1 MKEKLAKLK
10 PSAANLSVYLFM
22 AALLF
27 RLLPYLLETLILL
40 AGKKPLAEP
49 LCFVL
54 EYAVILLL
62 PLSAVW
68 LWRAAGYPDRKTG
81 IAGAAVI
88 ALAYVLETAGGTVL
102 QEKYLTVFL
111 DMAAAYYGLYALLL
125 LVVMA
130 LMLWAL
136 PGSRKKM
143 KGNLVICGILLGR
156 WIILFAADAL
166 LTLCGGLILVSFGS
180 NILLRAVTAFADAC
194 ALTLIFKQIAVS
206 EVKKNR
212 QIRLIAAPVG
222 IAACL
227 VAQLLLLKTDPIEQI
242 AAGIAENIAYGAE
255 ELVLGNVETAA
266 QWFHRAEERRNAWEY
281 TTEAVSEDLLSGGKA
296 ATTLET
302 RYLYWQ
308 YTEDY
313 AAMEN
318 CLLEEDPG
326 IEFAAALLQVYAE
339 EGTKISDN
347 SRAIRRDIL
356 TMMVAQ
362 GVFTDDVLKLEDLE
376 GKRLKLAK
384 KLAEFDKV
392 GVYCDAVDVL
402 AATGKDGKVSK
413 AQMEQM
419 LEYAEQNPKDLC
431 LQYLAFVYGCACKG
445 DGARHY
451 DRTMDAAERFVS
463 LYEMQKHA
471 DEEARAQCTRL
482 LIDRALELG
491 LYERALEYCDRM
503 PQQTEEVLMI
513 RTQCLMGL
521 KRTDE
526 CYEAAKQILEL
537 NPENPAA
544 VYYCA
549 VSELQEREKDPAICR
564 TLDLSR
570 IVQEAEGEERHQAE
584 VMFYDLIQ
592 RQSFNDAGYNTK
604 IYSSLT
610 EEQKTLIGQDAFYE
624 AYLEAAYN
632 CFDARDY
639 EKALAGVE
647 KVLAMEPG
655 LSQAN
660 YLKGCIYFGME
671 EYEKAAEAYRASLSV
686 DDTSATAWYS
696 LGNAYDALGRY
707 AEAYDACCRVTALLP
722 DTDHLF
728 DPYGVAIHNNNLK
741 LRLAQELGIR
751 ED

>member
-10 PSAANLSVYLFM
+10 PSAENLSVYLFVT
-22 AALLF
+22 ALLF
-27 RLLPYLLETLILL
+27 RILPYLTETLILL
-40 AGKKPLAEP
+40 AGKKPLARP
-49 LCFVL
+49 LYFTL

-68 LWRAAGYPDRKTG
+68 LWRAAGYRERKTG
-81 IAGAAVI
+81 IAGAAVL

-111 DMAAAYYGLYALLL
+111 DTAAAYYGLYAILLL
-125 LVVMA
+125 LVLA
-130 LMLWAL
+130 LMLWAM
-136 PGSRKKM
+136 PGSRKKL
-143 KGNLVICGILLGR
+143 KGNLFICGILLGR
-156 WIILFAADAL
+156 WILLFAADAL
-166 LTLCGGLILVSFGS
+166 LTLCGGLILASFGS
-180 NILLRAVTAFADAC
+180 NVLLRAVTALADAC
-194 ALTLIFKQIAVS
+194 ALTLIFKHIAAA
-206 EVKKNR
+206 EVKKNW

-227 VAQLLLLKTDPIEQI
+227 TAQLLLLKTDPIEQI
-242 AAGIAENIAYGAE
+242 AAGIADNLALGAS
-255 ELVLGNVETAA
+255 ELALGNVETAA
-266 QWFHRAEERRNAWEY
+266 QWFHRAAERRNAWEY
-281 TTEAVSEDLLSGGKA
+281 TTGASEEDLLSGGA
-296 ATTLET
+296 DATTLET

-308 YTEDY
+308 YTENY

-318 CLLEEDPG
+318 CLLEEEPG
-326 IEFAAALLQVYAE
+326 IEFAAALLRVYAE

-362 GVFTDDVLKLEDLE
+362 GVFTDDVLKLEDLS
-376 GKRLKLAK
+376 GKRLKLSKA
-384 KLAEFDKV
+384 LAEFDKLQ
-392 GVYCDAVDVL
+392 VYCDAVDVL
-402 AATGKDGKVSK
+402 AETGREGKVSRQ
-413 AQMEQM
+413 QMEQM
-419 LEYAEQNPKDLC
+419 LEYAEQNPKDIC
-431 LQYLAFVYGCACKG
+431 LQYFAFVYGCACKG

-463 LYEMQKHA
+463 LYKVQYRPGE
-471 DEEARAQCTRL
+471 DESCQWL

-491 LYERALEYCDRM
+491 LYERALEYCEGLSE
-503 PQQTEEVLMI
+503 QTEGSLMV
-513 RTQCLMGL
+513 RTQCLMEL
-521 KRTDE
+521 KRTEE
-526 CYEAAKQILEL
+526 CYETAQQILEL
-537 NPENPAA
+537 NPENYAA
-544 VYYCA
+544 IYYCA
-549 VSELQEREKDPAICR
+549 VSELQEREKEPAIRR

-584 VMFYDLIQ
+584 VMLYDLIQ

-604 IYSSLT
+604 IYSNLT
-610 EEQKTLIGQDAFYE
+610 EEQKALIGQDAFYE

-647 KVLAMEPG
+647 KVLALEPG

-671 EYEKAAEAYRASLSV
+671 EYEKAAEAYRTALSI

-707 AEAYDACCRVTALLP
+707 EEAYDACCRVTALLP

-741 LRLAQELGIR
+741 LRLAQELGIK